1 MKSSKIKKIILLG
14 VIIRI
19 LIILI
24 VAFILLFNIC
34 EKNNNVKIIN
44 KNNNIVKIIN
54 ENNNNVQKMNLLKGS
69 NITNGWG
76 GAIFQDEFKNLWS
89 IGDRTSL
96 QVLKANQNQNGYVT
110 TGWNNVNNGNGLLK
124 GLNINEGYGATIFQD
139 SFKNLW
145 LKGTNSNLQVL
156 RVNSQ
161 KNGYDETTSW
171 KSNVN
176 SRLLLNSNIKSTAN
190 WSGKIFQD
198 SFKNLWTMGRNFNL
212 QVLKANKNQNGY
224 VTTGWDSN
232 NSNLASGLLKGSNI
246 NNGRDGIIFQDSF
259 KNLWTMGEKT
269 KLQVLRANRSKKD
282 YVTTGWTSDTNIGLT
297 KNSNITNGR
306 YGTIFQDEFK
316 NLWAMGRYTKLQVL
330 RANENKD
337 GYDKNSGWTSVN
349 NNELLKGSNINQGQ
363 GGTIFQDDFKNLWAT
378 GFQDINFINKVW
390 KVVYPKLQVLRVKKD
405 KNGYVKTG
413 WDNDN
418 SDSATGLLK
427 NSNIFDGNG
436 ATIFQDSFK
445 NLWAMSDSI
454 TKDVNGVKKTIHTK
468 LQVLKANQNKDGYV
482 TTGWTNDNG
491 HNGEPLLKNSNIING
506 KNGIIFQ
513 DEFKNLWA
521 MSRNSNL
528 QVLRANQNKDGYVDS
543 WQKLNH

>member
-1 MKSSKIKKIILLG
+1 MKLSKIKKIILTG

-34 EKNNNVKIIN
+34 QNNNNVK
-44 KNNNIVKIIN
+44 KIIQN
-54 ENNNNVQKMNLLKGS
+54 SNVKKINQNTNNFKKIDLLKGS

-76 GAIFQDEFKNLWS
+76 GTIFQDSFKNLWS
-89 IGDRTSL
+89 IGNRTSL
-96 QVLKANQNQNGYVT
+96 QVLKANTNQNDYVT
-110 TGWNNVNNGNGLLK
+110 TGWTNVNSGNGLLK

-145 LKGTNSNLQVL
+145 LKGTNSKLQVL

-161 KNGYDETTSW
+161 KNAYDETTSW

-176 SRLLLNSNIKSTAN
+176 SRLLLNSNIKSAAN

-198 SFKNLWTMGRNFNL
+198 QFKNLWKMGRNSNL
-212 QVLKANKNQNGY
+212 QVLKANKNQNDY
-224 VTTGWDSN
+224 VTTGWDSD

-246 NNGRDGIIFQDSF
+246 TNGRDGIIFQDQF

-269 KLQVLRANRSKKD
+269 KLQVLRANSSKKN
-282 YVTTGWTSDTNIGLT
+282 YVNTGWKSDTNSGLT

-306 YGTIFQDEFK
+306 HGTIFQDEFK

-330 RANENKD
+330 KANQNKD
-337 GYDKNSGWTSVN
+337 GYDENIGWTSFN

-363 GGTIFQDDFKNLWAT
+363 GGTIFQDEFKNLWAT
-378 GFQDINFINKVW
+378 GFQDIEFINEVW
-390 KVVYPKLQVLRVKKD
+390 KVIYPKLQVLRANED
-405 KNGYVKTG
+405 KSGYVKTG
-413 WDNDN
+413 WDSNN

-427 NSNIFDGNG
+427 NSSIFDGNG

-454 TKDVNGVKKTIHTK
+454 TKDVNGVEKTIHTK
-468 LQVLKANQNKDGYV
+468 LQVLKANQNKNGYV
-482 TTGWTNDNG
+482 ASWTNDNSE
-491 HNGEPLLKNSNIING
+491 NGEPLLKNSTIING

-543 WQKLNH
+543 WEKLND

>member
-1 MKSSKIKKIILLG
+1 MKLSKIKKIILLG

-54 ENNNNVQKMNLLKGS
+54 QNNNNVQKMNLLKGS

-76 GAIFQDEFKNLWS
+76 GTIFQDEFKNLWS

-145 LKGTNSNLQVL
+145 LKGTNSKLQVL

-161 KNGYDETTSW
+161 KNAYDENAGW

-176 SRLLLNSNIKSTAN
+176 SGLLLNSNIKSATN

-198 SFKNLWTMGRNFNL
+198 EFKNLWTMGRNFNL
-212 QVLKANKNQNGY
+212 QVLRANKNQNGY

-232 NSNLASGLLKGSNI
+232 NSNLANGLLKGSNI

-269 KLQVLRANRSKKD
+269 KLQVLRANPSKKD
-282 YVTTGWTSDTNIGLT
+282 YVTIGWKSDTNIGLT

-390 KVVYPKLQVLRVKKD
+390 KVVYPKLQVLRVNKD
-405 KNGYVKTG
+405 KNDYVKTG

-418 SDSATGLLK
+418 SDSATELLK

-482 TTGWTNDNG
+482 TTGWSNDNG

-513 DEFKNLWA
+513 DEFKNLWV